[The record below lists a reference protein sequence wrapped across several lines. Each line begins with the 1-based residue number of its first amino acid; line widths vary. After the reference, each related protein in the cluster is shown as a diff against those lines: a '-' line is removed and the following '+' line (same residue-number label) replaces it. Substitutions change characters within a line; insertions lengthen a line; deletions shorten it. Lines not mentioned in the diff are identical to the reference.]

1 MKFHRQQFLYD
12 EKNGVRGSCYP
23 TVLAC
28 LLDLELGEVP
38 NFQLFYWTKQEE
50 RNIIKCLLEHYCNGS
65 YETAEE
71 YQKTNFD
78 RHKSLM
84 QHHWVN
90 TLDYWL
96 ASKGYKEEY
105 IPADDMDE
113 WLKNNPGKP
122 YLVKGLSSRGVGHVV
137 IYADG
142 KMIHDPHPSD
152 EGLVSLNNEPYTYLK
167 KVTKVKYI
175 TTHIDE
181 FNYVYASNLDAY
193 FSRKKDELS
202 FLHTTTFSEFDIM
215 FNQYDKVYVKKIQP
229 LPGMGAIDSIAADR
243 SIVNNMIEDGIKKV
257 STVEDSDCLDIIS
270 DEDIKEL
277 RGQAHVYKYTFS
289 SSAKMLKDKTMKF
302 INPKKSD
309 FRRIQTLLEELNVDK
324 KKVVA
329 INGRNLLKLPGRNQT
344 FKPLMQHLI
353 DQGFFVVNLT
363 INPPGLGASKSS
375 YYEIPNANLT
385 YSDMVS
391 FFLLSDCV
399 LSVADSGGVNV
410 HILTEANFMFLG
422 PGGWIDNPEFGY
434 ENTSLLTAR
443 KENTDFYTEHLINY
457 TFDDIVSR
465 LKEIPP
471 KKDHYN
477 FFDES
482 IIEFI

>member
-50 RNIIKCLLEHYCNGS
+50 RSIIKCLLNHYCNGS
-65 YETAEE
+65 YETAED
-71 YQKTNFD
+71 YQKKNFD

-84 QHHWVN
+84 QSHWVN

-96 ASKGYKEEY
+96 ASKGYEEKY
-105 IPADDMDE
+105 IPTDNIEE
-113 WLKNNPGKP
+113 WLENNPGKP

-137 IYADG
+137 IYSDG

-152 EGLVSLNNEPYTYLK
+152 EGLVTLNDEPYTYLK
-167 KVTKVKYI
+167 KITKVKYI

-193 FSRKKDELS
+193 FSRKKDELP

-243 SIVNNMIEDGIKKV
+243 TIVNNMIEDGIKKTT
-257 STVEDSDCLDIIS
+257 TVEDPNYLEIIS

-277 RGQAHVYKYTFS
+277 RSQAHVYKYTFS
-289 SSAKMLKDKTMKF
+289 SSAKMLKEKTMKF
-302 INPKKSD
+302 INPKKCD
-309 FRRIQTLLEELNVDK
+309 YDRVKALLTELNTEN
-324 KKVVA
+324 KKVIA
-329 INGRNLLKLPGRNQT
+329 INGRNLLKLSGRNNT

-353 DQGFFVVNLT
+353 NQGYFIVNLT
-363 INPPGLGASKSS
+363 INPPGLGATKSS
-375 YYEIPNANLT
+375 YYEIPNANLS

-391 FFLLSDCV
+391 FFLLADCV

-422 PGGWIDNPEFGY
+422 PGGWIDNPEFGH
-434 ENTSLLTAR
+434 NNVSLLTTR
-443 KENTDFYTEHLINY
+443 KENTDFYTEHLLSY
-457 TFDDIVSR
+457 TFDDVVNK

-471 KKDHYN
+471 RKDHYN

-482 IIEFI
+482 VIEFI